1 MVTKVTGKTE
11 VLTIGDGD
19 AVGSNIFAD
28 SRNHLRIRVS
38 TNIGV
43 HFRISDDSSLA
54 TTDDPYL
61 PANSVETFALTIN
74 DHFSVIRPAAS
85 SSTGI
90 CTVTIVA

>member
-11 VLTIGDGD
+11 VLTVSGGD
-19 AVGSNIFAD
+19 AVGSNIFGD

-54 TTDDPYL
+54 TTNDPYL
-61 PANSVETFALTIN
+61 PANSVETFALSAG

-85 SSTGI
+85 TATGI

>member
-11 VLTIGDGD
+11 ILSISGGD
-19 AVGSNIFAD
+19 AVGSDIFGD
-28 SRNHLRIRVS
+28 SRNHLRIRVA

-54 TTDDPYL
+54 TVNDPYL
-61 PANSVETFALTIN
+61 PAETVETFALTTG
-74 DHFSVIRPAAS
+74 DHFSIIRPSGSTA
-85 SSTGI
+85 TGI

>member
-11 VLTIGDGD
+11 VLTISGGD
-19 AVGSNIFAD
+19 AVGSDIFGD
-28 SRNHLRIRVS
+28 SRNHLTIRVA

-43 HFRISDDSSLA
+43 HFRVSDDSSLA

-61 PANSVETFALTIN
+61 PAESVETFALSAG